1 MRSFIQ
7 LIYAD
12 LPLREL
18 KPAYLK
24 TSAPCLRNGKKLLPF
39 YRASEGCRMAIGIH
53 FSDKAVTVFL
63 LMGGLR
69 RTVSVWGSTE
79 GLHTSKF
86 CRY

>member
-39 YRASEGCRMAIGIH
+39 YRASEGYRMAIGIH

-63 LMGGLR
+63 LM
-69 RTVSVWGSTE
+69 E
-79 GLHTSKF
+79 
-86 CRY
+86 